1 MPSNPPAPNPT
12 GSKEAGLHPAAGW
25 ALALLLGVVASLVVA
40 LPELQALRGGALLGY
55 QNDDWLG
62 AIALHHGTHQALL
75 AFEAPW
81 LHRAFMWPTG
91 MNLLPANGANILE
104 FLLSGL
110 LKALGAEH
118 PLSFTPL
125 LILPLNLLGF
135 VPLGLHLWK
144 RWGPTLAAAMVWTL
158 LPPSLGELAT
168 GRMTQALL
176 FALPLVML
184 ALLRLK
190 GGGWRNAVLLGVSGA
205 LLALSYWFYAAM
217 AVLCLPLFLIAH
229 RQRGQALLKELLL
242 AAAIAAAITSPWWI
256 SLALVGLPSP
266 QAGGLDAAQL
276 SPLFADVLA
285 LNGAW
290 PTHLRGWLPAI
301 LVPGLIWTLT
311 TRARQQLPWIAMLL
325 LCWVMAM
332 GPAQELGARVWRLPA
347 YPLWRWVPGFDAFHH
362 PDRWLHVAGL
372 PLVVLAFD
380 AAARTKKK
388 GLSLALSALAPV
400 ALVVQ
405 AFGMGWLPLG
415 TWNPTPPTLWQALD
429 ARPETGAILVVP
441 VLQSPLASAWQ
452 HHHQRPLMGG
462 VFEAQPWFIDPAHLD
477 AMGRSPLVVS
487 LWKQRGQNAPAVT
500 FNQGDQAYFEQ
511 NHIDTVV
518 LDEAAWRKAHGHPS
532 TATRRSIT
540 QALGQPKHQDASGAI
555 WVLPPEATQGALL
568 ENAVDLRISGPPGPP
583 PGPGAASP
591 KAPGR

>member
-1 MPSNPPAPNPT
+1 
-12 GSKEAGLHPAAGW
+12 
-25 ALALLLGVVASLVVA
+25 
-40 LPELQALRGGALLGY
+40 
-55 QNDDWLG
+55 
-62 AIALHHGTHQALL
+62 
-75 AFEAPW
+75 
-81 LHRAFMWPTG
+81 
-91 MNLLPANGANILE
+91 
-104 FLLSGL
+104 
-110 LKALGAEH
+110 
-118 PLSFTPL
+118 
-125 LILPLNLLGF
+125 
-135 VPLGLHLWK
+135 
-144 RWGPTLAAAMVWTL
+144 
-158 LPPSLGELAT
+158 
-168 GRMTQALL
+168 
-176 FALPLVML
+176 
-184 ALLRLK
+184 
-190 GGGWRNAVLLGVSGA
+190 
-205 LLALSYWFYAAM
+205 LALSYWFYAAM

-301 LVPGLIWTLT
+301 LVPGLIWTLA

-332 GPAQELGARVWRLPA
+332 GPAQELGERVWRLPA

-380 AAARTKKK
+380 AAARTKKSA
-388 GLSLALSALAPV
+388 LSLALSALAPV
-400 ALVVQ
+400 ALIVQ
-405 AFGMGWLPLG
+405 AFVMGWLPLG
-415 TWNPTPPTLWQALD
+415 TWSPTPPPHGQAQD

-441 VLQSPLASAWQ
+441 VLQSPLTSAWQ

-555 WVLPPEATQGALL
+555 WVLPPAAAQGALL

-583 PGPGAASP
+583 PGTGAASP